1 MIQESAYGFP
11 IVVAVHLLGLTL
23 SVGTLL
29 WVDLRL
35 LGVTLR
41 HLRVSEVYRGLA
53 PWFFAGFAMMLV
65 TGATLFTAFATLAY
79 GNGFFRVKMA
89 AIALAGANAAVLHFG
104 TQRTSAEWDN
114 AARPPL
120 GARAAGL
127 VSIVL
132 WVAVMLAGR
141 MMSYTMF
148 TAAPTP

>member
-35 LGVTLR
+35 VGVTLR

-65 TGATLFTAFATLAY
+65 TGAMLFTAFATLAY
-79 GNGFFRVKMA
+79 GNVFFRVKMA
-89 AIALAGANAAVLHFG
+89 AIVLAGANAAVLHFV
-104 TQRTSAEWDN
+104 TQRTSPEWDN
-114 AARPPL
+114 AARPPI

-127 VSIVL
+127 VSIAL
-132 WVAVMLAGR
+132 WVVVMLAGR

-148 TAAPTP
+148 SAAPPP